1 MVSSCPLWVIATS
14 PSIMRHTLE
23 DILKQARRSAPAQRL
38 ILALIFFVSSLGV
51 VFATS
56 VTARASIARS
66 SAAATPIEYVDEN
79 IGTTGGGNT
88 SPDAAAPF
96 GMIEWGPAVLGR
108 PPGDYSASQPTV
120 GLSLT
125 NLPGTGCP
133 GLGDIPILPISGA
146 LPSDP
151 ESAVE
156 PVKNA
161 RSQPGTWTGQIGTRG
176 VVTKLAVTTRTG
188 IASFTFPADRPS
200 HVLFKIGDSSAGNS
214 GATARIVGSDEVVGS
229 ATGGSFCGRATPY
242 TLYFVAR
249 FAKPFRSYGS
259 WTPSRVTPGS
269 NSTSGAGSGVWLN
282 FGKNLVAKKVTM
294 KIGISYVSQQ
304 NAALNLHAEDAGWST
319 NVVASQT
326 QKAWNADLGAIQ
338 VSGGTTTQLTLFYS
352 ALYHSLL
359 APETYSDVNG
369 QYLRFGCS
377 TIGQSCEV
385 ETSKPGHVQYSEF
398 SGWDIQVS
406 EIPLLAILFPQI
418 ASDMATS
425 LVNDAL
431 QGGAFPRWTVAN
443 YETGVMEGDPADE
456 IIAEAYAFGAQGFD
470 VPQAL
475 QLLVRGA
482 TDPAVG
488 TAVISGQET
497 YQERGGLSP
506 YEDLG
511 YVSSASW
518 YAASLTL
525 QLATDDFAVSRIAQN
540 LGDTTDAS
548 ALAAS
553 SNNWSNIYNPST
565 STMEGKDASGNWI
578 PTSYLGNVSQMGFLE
593 GNAAQYTW
601 SVPQN
606 LPGLFAAMGGD
617 AAAIANLD
625 QFFSTPSKSV
635 TDPYYTAAN
644 EPDLTAPWE
653 YDATSAPWKTQALTR
668 SILDESYGT
677 GPNGLPG
684 NDDLGELSSWAV
696 WDMLGLYPLVP
707 GTDVLAIGAPL
718 FPQVTVRP
726 TDGSSV
732 TIDAQGAGDGAP
744 YVQSVAL
751 DGQSVSSSWFEW
763 NRLDPAAAV
772 STTVAFVMG
781 PTPNTGRTSA
791 ASMIPAIAGT
801 GYTSTWNRASEIAQS
816 ITFGLLQ
823 RPRRP

>member
-1 MVSSCPLWVIATS
+1 MCHMT
-14 PSIMRHTLE
+14 E
-23 DILKQARRSAPAQRL
+23 DTPKLVRARRSAPAQRL
-38 ILALIFFVSSLGV
+38 ILTLIFVVSSLSV
-51 VFATS
+51 VLATS
-56 VTARASIARS
+56 VTATASTAKLGRHVVRM
-66 SAAATPIEYVDEN
+66 SATAKPIEYVDEN

-96 GMIEWGPAVLGR
+96 GMIEWGPAALGR
-108 PPGDYSASQPTV
+108 PNGDYSASQPTV

-125 NLPGTGCP
+125 NLPGTGCA

-146 LPSDP
+146 LPSHP

-156 PVKNA
+156 PVENA
-161 RSQPGTWTGQIGTRG
+161 SSQPGTWSGQIGARG

-188 IASFTFPADRPS
+188 IASFTFPAGRPS
-200 HVLFKIGDSSAGNS
+200 HVLFKIGDSSGGSS
-214 GATARIVGSDEVVGS
+214 GATARIVGSHEVVGS

-242 TLYFVAR
+242 TLYFVVR
-249 FAKPFRSYGS
+249 FAQPFSSYGS
-259 WTPSRVTPGS
+259 WKPSRVMPGS
-269 NSTSGAGSGVWLN
+269 NNTSGAGSGVWLN
-282 FGKNLVAKKVTM
+282 FGRDLVVKKVTM
-294 KIGISYVSQQ
+294 KIGISYVSEQ

-319 NVVASQT
+319 DVVASQT
-326 QKAWNADLGAIQ
+326 QRAWNADLGTIK
-338 VSGGTTTQLTLFYS
+338 VSGGTASQLTMLYT

-359 APETYSDVNG
+359 APETYSDING

-377 TIGQSCEV
+377 TIGQSCGV
-385 ETSKPGHVQYSEF
+385 ERSKPGHVQYSEF

-431 QGGAFPRWTVAN
+431 QGGTFPRWPVAN

-456 IIAEAYAFGAQGFD
+456 IIAEAYAFGGRGFD
-470 VPQAL
+470 VSKAL

-488 TAVISGQET
+488 TAVISGQQT
-497 YQERGGLSP
+497 YQERSGLSE
-506 YEDLG
+506 YEGLG
-511 YVSSASW
+511 YVSSATAEF
-518 YAASLTL
+518 AASTTL
-525 QLATDDFAVSRIAQN
+525 QYATDDFAVSRIAQN

-553 SNNWSNIYNPST
+553 SNKWSNLFDPST
-565 STMEGKDASGNWI
+565 STMEEKDASGNWI
-578 PTSYLGNVSQMGFLE
+578 PTSYVGTDSQYGFRE
-593 GNAAQYTW
+593 ANAAQYTW

-617 AAAIANLD
+617 AAAIAKLD
-625 QFFSTPSKSV
+625 QFFSAPSKSV

-644 EPDLTAPWE
+644 EQDLMAPWE

-668 SILDESYGT
+668 SILDKSYGT

-718 FPQVTVRP
+718 FPQVIVRP

-732 TIDAQGAGDGAP
+732 TIDAKGAGDGAP
-744 YVQSVAL
+744 YVQSLAL
-751 DGQSVSSSWFEW
+751 DGQSVSSNWIEW
-763 NRLDPAAAV
+763 NRLDPAPAV

-801 GYTSTWNRASEIAQS
+801 GYTATWNRAS
-816 ITFGLLQ
+816 
-823 RPRRP
+823 

>member
-1 MVSSCPLWVIATS
+1 M
-14 PSIMRHTLE
+14 
-23 DILKQARRSAPAQRL
+23 
-38 ILALIFFVSSLGV
+38 
-51 VFATS
+51 
-56 VTARASIARS
+56 
-66 SAAATPIEYVDEN
+66 
-79 IGTTGGGNT
+79 
-88 SPDAAAPF
+88 
-96 GMIEWGPAVLGR
+96 
-108 PPGDYSASQPTV
+108 
-120 GLSLT
+120 
-125 NLPGTGCP
+125 
-133 GLGDIPILPISGA
+133 
-146 LPSDP
+146 
-151 ESAVE
+151 
-156 PVKNA
+156 
-161 RSQPGTWTGQIGTRG
+161 
-176 VVTKLAVTTRTG
+176 
-188 IASFTFPADRPS
+188 
-200 HVLFKIGDSSAGNS
+200 LFKIGDSSVANS
-214 GATARIVGSDEVVGS
+214 EATARIVGSDEVVGS
-229 ATGGSFCGRATPY
+229 ATGGSFCGPATPY

-259 WTPSRVTPGS
+259 WTSSRVTPGS
-269 NSTSGAGSGVWLN
+269 NNTSGAGSGVWLN
-282 FGKNLVAKKVTM
+282 FGSDHVAKKVTM
-294 KIGISYVSQQ
+294 KIGISYVSEQ
-304 NAALNLHAEDAGWST
+304 NAALNLNAEDPGWST

-326 QKAWNADLGAIQ
+326 QQAWNADLGTIQ
-338 VSGGTTTQLTLFYS
+338 VSGGTTAQLTLFYT

-359 APETYSDVNG
+359 GPETYSDVNG

-431 QGGAFPRWTVAN
+431 QGGAFPRWPVAN

-456 IIAEAYAFGAQGFD
+456 IIAEAYAFGARGFD

-482 TDPAVG
+482 TDPTVSAQG
-488 TAVISGQET
+488 T
-497 YQERGGLSP
+497 YLERYGLSE

-511 YVSSASW
+511 YVSSAIAEFS
-518 YAASLTL
+518 ASTTI
-525 QLATDDFAVSRIAQN
+525 QYATDDFAVSRIAQS

-548 ALAAS
+548 VLAAS
-553 SNNWSNIYNPST
+553 SNKWSNLYDPLT
-565 STMEGKDASGNWI
+565 STMGSKDASGNWI
-578 PTSYLGNVSQMGFLE
+578 PTSYIGTDSQAGFRE
-593 GNAAQYTW
+593 GNASQYTW

-617 AAAIANLD
+617 TAAIANLD
-625 QFFSTPSKSV
+625 QFFSTPSESV

-644 EPDLTAPWE
+644 EEDLMAPWE

-718 FPQVTVRP
+718 FPQVTVQP

-732 TIDAQGAGDGAP
+732 TINAGGAGDGAP

-751 DGQSVSSSWFEW
+751 NGQSLSSSWIEW
-763 NRLDPAAAV
+763 NSLDPAAAA
-772 STTVAFVMG
+772 STVLAFVMG
-781 PTPNTGRTSA
+781 PKSNTGRTSA
-791 ASMIPAIAGT
+791 ASMVPAIAGP
-801 GYTSTWNRASEIAQS
+801 GYTATWNRASEISKS
-816 ITFGLLQ
+816 ITFTSAAPSAASIADANDENYTRVAISSSGLPVVVLINPSSTSGCTVSYSIVSYGLEAGTSCSTQTRRARARCCRTQKCNNVSTSRPGPQVDRQ
-823 RPRRP
+823 RPNISSSSRRFRQQR